1 MCMNGKLK
9 SSRKIFAPF
18 FPSPQSFDT
27 VTLDDDYSHVEDGYK
42 RQTPPNDYQP
52 LSLLLSSTTS
62 LYPTP
67 SYEVISDSNTKPWK
81 LSSPTVRICCGNIS
95 GDGGRTARENGPII
109 LDRYTRGKKMEK
121 KNSRDIIV
129 TRLSF
134 DFILPNH
141 YCPSARHSRVKRY
154 WKKCWRWM
162 LIIFP
167 LHGRSNA
174 LHA

>member
-1 MCMNGKLK
+1 MNGKLK

-27 VTLDDDYSHVEDGYK
+27 VTLDDNYSHVEDGYK

-52 LSLLLSSTTS
+52 LSLLLSSTTT

-95 GDGGRTARENGPII
+95 EDPSMEEGRLVRIYEGEKNGEEKQPGYHCYPSLVRLHITESLLPFSASFQGEEI
-109 LDRYTRGKKMEK
+109 LEKMLAV
-121 KNSRDIIV
+121 DV
-129 TRLSF
+129 
-134 DFILPNH
+134 NH
-141 YCPSARHSRVKRY
+141 IPSPRKV
-154 WKKCWRWM
+154 
-162 LIIFP
+162 
-167 LHGRSNA
+167 
-174 LHA
+174 